1 MQSNLEALFY
11 EAENRYLKAEELQL
25 LNQYVGSL
33 PNRIDVYRTLR
44 DREID
49 VMQWVADQ
57 IQATMPNEK
66 VETLERSI
74 KNALLVLRYC
84 AMGMLL
90 NDETFVQG
98 KLQGWLTQTMR
109 VFNTQAVDN
118 ALYQLLDRRLAE
130 VMTPQQTGLL
140 SPHLARAKAVLLQEL
155 QPTVSA

>member
-1 MQSNLEALFY
+1 MQSNLEALFN
-11 EAENRYLKAEELQL
+11 EAETRYLKAEELQL
-25 LNQYVGSL
+25 LNQYVSSL
-33 PNRIDVYRTLR
+33 PNRIDAYRALR

-49 VMQWVADQ
+49 LMQWVADQ
-57 IQATMPNEK
+57 VQGMLPNEK

-74 KNALLVLRYC
+74 KNALLVLRYS

-90 NDETFVQG
+90 NDETFVQE

-109 VFNTQAVDN
+109 VFNTQAVDT

-140 SPHLARAKAVLLQEL
+140 SSHLARAKAVVLQET
-155 QPTVSA
+155 PTATSA